1 MDGPWINHG
10 WTMSIITLLT
20 KFEQFMMVLLKLRC
34 NLEGHDIAYHFDVHQ
49 TTVSREFGSGWAY
62 FTVD

>member
-1 MDGPWINHG
+1 
-10 WTMSIITLLT
+10 MSIVTLLT

-49 TTVSREFGSGWAY
+49 TTVSRKFGSGWTY